1 MTKNDQNRLSK
12 KPPSPNQPCIF
23 PFTWMG
29 ILYNMCTKDDHD
41 QFWCG
46 TQSNVKKDDISFLDN
61 GVTQGWG
68 NCIDLSVCPKE
79 GGKKLTESIQHRG
92 LAVKFYLC
100 EIESCVTFLNFY
112 CQYNARTK
120 PFGKVFFGL
129 TRCNLHVSYTK
140 GPNGVRK
147 MVKRVPVGI
156 NFGEALTDSLHMK

>member
-29 ILYNMCTKDDHD
+29 IQYNKCTKDDHD

-46 TQSNVKKDDISFLDN
+46 TQSNVTKDEISFLDN

-79 GGKKLTESIQHRG
+79 RGKKLTESIQHRG
-92 LAVKFYLC
+92 LAVIRK
-100 EIESCVTFLNFY
+100 IGQFLLLFM
-112 CQYNARTK
+112 
-120 PFGKVFFGL
+120 L
-129 TRCNLHVSYTK
+129 TLILSMRN
-140 GPNGVRK
+140 
-147 MVKRVPVGI
+147 
-156 NFGEALTDSLHMK
+156 

>member
-29 ILYNMCTKDDHD
+29 IQYNKCTKDDHD

-46 TQSNVKKDDISFLDN
+46 TQSNVMADETSVLGN

-79 GGKKLTESIQHRG
+79 GGKKLTE
-92 LAVKFYLC
+92 
-100 EIESCVTFLNFY
+100 
-112 CQYNARTK
+112 
-120 PFGKVFFGL
+120 
-129 TRCNLHVSYTK
+129 
-140 GPNGVRK
+140 
-147 MVKRVPVGI
+147 
-156 NFGEALTDSLHMK
+156 

>member
-29 ILYNMCTKDDHD
+29 TQYNKCTNDDHD

-46 TQSNVKKDDISFLDN
+46 TQSNVTKDEISFLDN

-79 GGKKLTESIQHRG
+79 GGKKIYSLNQYS
-92 LAVKFYLC
+92 
-100 EIESCVTFLNFY
+100 IESYRDAKFIHAKLNLGISFVSAMPGQNYSERYFLDRLDAIY
-112 CQYNARTK
+112 
-120 PFGKVFFGL
+120 
-129 TRCNLHVSYTK
+129 
-140 GPNGVRK
+140 
-147 MVKRVPVGI
+147 M
-156 NFGEALTDSLHMK
+156 

>member
-29 ILYNMCTKDDHD
+29 IQYNKCTKDDHD

-46 TQSNVKKDDISFLDN
+46 TQSNVTKDEISFLDN

-79 GGKKLTESIQHRG
+79 GGKKIYSLNQYSIESINFIDAKLNLVLLLGISIVSTMPGQNYSER
-92 LAVKFYLC
+92 Y
-100 EIESCVTFLNFY
+100 FLDRLDAIY
-112 CQYNARTK
+112 
-120 PFGKVFFGL
+120 
-129 TRCNLHVSYTK
+129 
-140 GPNGVRK
+140 
-147 MVKRVPVGI
+147 M
-156 NFGEALTDSLHMK
+156 